1 MPPGSHSPGDQSR
14 ECISMSVLKILVIP
28 GSLRT
33 GSHNLKLAMAAAHEL
48 AQSGANVTRISLG
61 DYPLP
66 IYDGDLQARSGVPK
80 PAVNLKRM
88 MGSHHGVVIVTPEY
102 NSSVPPLVK
111 NTIDWIT
118 RVQDPHEAR
127 GQVFRER
134 PFAIAAASEG
144 RLGGTRALGALRLIL
159 SACHATV
166 VPNQLALSFADQAYD
181 DMDRL
186 KKEADIEALK
196 ALVRQ
201 LIDVSQ
207 HMM

>member
-1 MPPGSHSPGDQSR
+1 
-14 ECISMSVLKILVIP
+14 MSALKILVIP

-33 GSHNLKLAMAAAHEL
+33 GSLNARLAAAAAYQF
-48 AQSGANVTRISLG
+48 AQAGAEVTRLSLG
-61 DYPLP
+61 DFPLP
-66 IYDGDLQARSGVPK
+66 IYDGDLQTKSGVPK
-80 PAVNLKRM
+80 NAVNLKRM
-88 MGSHHGVVIVTPEY
+88 MSAHHGVLIVTPEY

-111 NTIDWIT
+111 NTIDWVT
-118 RVQDPHEAR
+118 RVQDAHETR
-127 GQVFRER
+127 GQIFRQR
-134 PFAIAAASEG
+134 AFAIAAASEG
-144 RLGGTRALGALRLIL
+144 RLGGTRCLAALRLIL

-166 VPNQLALSFADQAYD
+166 IPNQLALSFADQAYD

-186 KKEADIEALK
+186 KHPADIEALN